1 MDNHYYR
8 SGNDEDLC
16 KNGSEVT
23 DRRAERVACAG
34 GS

>member
-8 SGNDEDLC
+8 SGNEDLC